1 MPNPSLRGIVIVN
14 SSLEAAQQQYGEV
27 ATGKNVNPLQDHSGK
42 FVVLASSRSEFI
54 MMNPETGAMDMI
66 PHDGI
71 TDRLKFVANSAQ
83 ELAVN
88 HAACASCKVHVLAD
102 DPSLVQ
108 KCPVCTSDI
117 DFNALPERQSAIASG
132 RSFNEAVQAFVATM
146 SGEAAPVATLS
157 DDCLVAVAGAVNFDA
172 YTGRPA
178 VRIKTEGAYK
188 AVAAAAPGD
197 SLEAHYFVCASE
209 CETPFVVS
217 SDDLPLFCP
226 ACAGSLLEPED
237 EDLEEA
243 EEFAS
248 DFEDEDGDF
257 EGTASSDEDDEDYED
272 DEDDEDEDL
281 SFLDD
286 EGDEDDDEDE
296 GDSDDEDDFEGTA
309 SSNEDDD
316 EDDEDDDS
324 DDEDDDSDDEDDEDE
339 GVSLSLASSPRRIRA
354 RTKSVASASMDTE
367 MVKASYLSIAS
378 TKGGAMDQFQVVYAG
393 TVQGENTWYAT
404 INRIPVAMAIASE
417 TAHPDVFNKDVFAT
431 VVTNTAEEQGI
442 PAALDQFNFQE
453 IKPEIEVGEHV
464 GTEIRQAVDE
474 QVGEMR
480 EEMREEKSELNS
492 RVAAALAIAASGIN
506 RGFFRGLDNPVISNL
521 VESLSAVGITN
532 ADTMIA
538 KAFSDHSDNYH
549 RTLLEKAQ
557 EIMTYDKDVQNQL
570 AQAVSESNVYSAQAS
585 TNGPLGRTIQAA
597 PQAQQPIKAVAS
609 STDSGSSEF
618 QSRIAAAL
626 SSL

>member
-1 MPNPSLRGIVIVN
+1 M
-14 SSLEAAQQQYGEV
+14 
-27 ATGKNVNPLQDHSGK
+27 
-42 FVVLASSRSEFI
+42 
-54 MMNPETGAMDMI
+54 
-66 PHDGI
+66 
-71 TDRLKFVANSAQ
+71 
-83 ELAVN
+83 
-88 HAACASCKVHVLAD
+88 
-102 DPSLVQ
+102 
-108 KCPVCTSDI
+108 
-117 DFNALPERQSAIASG
+117 
-132 RSFNEAVQAFVATM
+132 
-146 SGEAAPVATLS
+146 
-157 DDCLVAVAGAVNFDA
+157 
-172 YTGRPA
+172 
-178 VRIKTEGAYK
+178 
-188 AVAAAAPGD
+188 
-197 SLEAHYFVCASE
+197 
-209 CETPFVVS
+209 
-217 SDDLPLFCP
+217 
-226 ACAGSLLEPED
+226 
-237 EDLEEA
+237 EEA

-257 EGTASSDEDDEDYED
+257 EGTASSDEDYDED
-272 DEDDEDEDL
+272 DEDDEDDDL

-286 EGDEDDDEDE
+286 EGDEGDEDDDEDDD
-296 GDSDDEDDFEGTA
+296 DSDDEDDFEGTA
-309 SSNEDDD
+309 SSNEDED
-316 EDDEDDDS
+316 EDDS
-324 DDEDDDSDDEDDEDE
+324 DDDEDSDDGDDDDDSDDEDDEDE

-378 TKGGAMDQFQVVYAG
+378 TKGDAMDQFQVVYAG

-506 RGFFRGLDNPVISNL
+506 RGFFRGLGNPVISSL

-538 KAFSDHSDNYH
+538 KAFSDHSDSYH

-585 TNGPLGRTIQAA
+585 TNGPLGRTIQVA

>member
-1 MPNPSLRGIVIVN
+1 
-14 SSLEAAQQQYGEV
+14 
-27 ATGKNVNPLQDHSGK
+27 
-42 FVVLASSRSEFI
+42 
-54 MMNPETGAMDMI
+54 
-66 PHDGI
+66 
-71 TDRLKFVANSAQ
+71 
-83 ELAVN
+83 
-88 HAACASCKVHVLAD
+88 
-102 DPSLVQ
+102 
-108 KCPVCTSDI
+108 
-117 DFNALPERQSAIASG
+117 
-132 RSFNEAVQAFVATM
+132 
-146 SGEAAPVATLS
+146 
-157 DDCLVAVAGAVNFDA
+157 
-172 YTGRPA
+172 
-178 VRIKTEGAYK
+178 
-188 AVAAAAPGD
+188 
-197 SLEAHYFVCASE
+197 
-209 CETPFVVS
+209 
-217 SDDLPLFCP
+217 
-226 ACAGSLLEPED
+226 
-237 EDLEEA
+237 
-243 EEFAS
+243 
-248 DFEDEDGDF
+248 
-257 EGTASSDEDDEDYED
+257 
-272 DEDDEDEDL
+272 
-281 SFLDD
+281 
-286 EGDEDDDEDE
+286 
-296 GDSDDEDDFEGTA
+296 
-309 SSNEDDD
+309 
-316 EDDEDDDS
+316 
-324 DDEDDDSDDEDDEDE
+324 
-339 GVSLSLASSPRRIRA
+339 
-354 RTKSVASASMDTE
+354 

-378 TKGGAMDQFQVVYAG
+378 TKGDAMDQFQVVYAG

-506 RGFFRGLDNPVISNL
+506 RGFFRGLGNPVISSL

-538 KAFSDHSDNYH
+538 KAFSDHSDSYH

-585 TNGPLGRTIQAA
+585 TNGPLGRTIQVA